1 MTEIQLA
8 TALMSCL
15 SLAGLWVLLFKL
27 YPDYCVDRFRQ
38 DMFDL
43 RADLFD
49 DLQIA
54 HGHPAYGLLRQ
65 TMNGFIRFGHRVNL
79 LHVVVFFLQTGGRV
93 PKPSAFSTRW
103 THALQGVKEAERE
116 HLEAYRER
124 MDILVAQHLV
134 RSSPLLVFSLVGLV
148 LGVTFSSWCID
159 HVRRYLRRPLEDF
172 NSAAVAYG
180 RLT

>member
-8 TALMSCL
+8 TALTSCL

-49 DLQIA
+49 DEQIT
-54 HGHPAYGLLRQ
+54 HEHPAYGLLRQ
-65 TMNGFIRFGHRVNL
+65 TINGFIRFGHRMNL
-79 LHVVVFFLQTGGRV
+79 LHVVLFFLQTGGRV
-93 PKPSAFSTRW
+93 PAPSAFSTHW
-103 THALQGVKEAERE
+103 AHALQGVKETDRQ
-116 HLEAYRER
+116 HLESYRER
-124 MDILVAQHLV
+124 MNILVAQHLM

-148 LGVTFSSWCID
+148 LGVTFSSWCIK
-159 HVRRYLRRPLEDF
+159 HVRRYLSRPLEAF

-180 RLT
+180 RPS